1 MSQINARLV
10 YKNAVRSMVKAGVD
24 PSKAILSQSYLRF
37 ERVAST
43 SVTNYQFGVLLNDNP
58 QGSVVRST
66 ESRLQLQD
74 AFYCSQIQFF
84 IALADSAT
92 ATDYKNYTY
101 PSPFVFTGGSGAVAQ
116 GLYNVYNGTL
126 SLNVNNRTI
135 VTSWDLLR
143 HLEINQTQQNAA
155 SGSGVN
161 EDQFSGGYSAS
172 FVAEPNWVLIGS
184 KNNQLSIQLPT
195 SIPALTSGKTTV
207 LGITMRGV
215 LAQNC
220 TVVS

>member
-43 SVTNYQFGVLLNDNP
+43 SVTNYQFGVLLNDVP
-58 QGSVVRST
+58 QGSTVRPL
-66 ESRLQLQD
+66 ENRLQLQD
-74 AFYCSQIQFF
+74 AFYVSQIQFF
-84 IALADSAT
+84 ICLADSAT
-92 ATDYKNYTY
+92 ATDYQNSTY
-101 PSPFVFTGGSGAVAQ
+101 PNPNIFTGAGVAQ
-116 GLYNVYNGTL
+116 GLYNAYNGQM
-126 SLNVNNRTI
+126 SLTVNNRQI
-135 VTSWDLLR
+135 CVSWDLVR
-143 HLEINQTQQNAA
+143 HLSKEQTQQNATLA
-155 SGSGVN
+155 SGVN
-161 EDQFSGGYSAS
+161 QDQFNGGSSGS

-184 KNNQLSIQLPT
+184 KNNQLSIQLP
-195 SIPALTSGKTTV
+195 SAIPALTATKTTV
-207 LGITMRGV
+207 LAIVMRGV

>member
-37 ERVAST
+37 ERIAST
-43 SVTNYQFGVLLNDNP
+43 SVTNYQFGVLLNDVP
-58 QGSVVRST
+58 QGSTVRPL
-66 ESRLQLQD
+66 ENRLQLQD

-92 ATDYKNYTY
+92 ATDYQNSTY
-101 PSPFVFTGGSGAVAQ
+101 PNPNIFTGAGVAQ
-116 GLYNVYNGTL
+116 GLYNAYNGAL
-126 SLNVNNRTI
+126 SLTVNNRQI
-135 VTSWDLLR
+135 CVAWDLVR
-143 HLEINQTQQNAA
+143 HLEKNQTQQNATLT
-155 SGSGVN
+155 SGVN
-161 EDQFSGGYSAS
+161 QDQFSGGYSAS

-184 KNNQLSIQLPT
+184 KNNQLSIQLPSAIT
-195 SIPALTSGKTTV
+195 ALTAGKTTV
-207 LGITMRGV
+207 LAIVMRGV